1 MANERSAKF
10 GDVARAPLYT
20 DIYTDIG
27 AEVRPSFRPNPQ
39 RWLSNWPFKLAALV
53 LAIMLWFFVRTD
65 ESLTGQRTLNVPV
78 TVVGLDN
85 SELASGVPERVAVT
99 IYGPSTRV
107 DALRTEGV
115 DAFVDLQDVSGEF
128 NVPVNV
134 FPPQGLTL
142 VRVAP
147 TEIIGRVQ
155 SKTSKRV
162 PVRVALYGPTPADAL
177 VQRETRPGEVIVTG
191 LSSQVE
197 RVQAAL
203 APVTLQGVDAPVN
216 LYAADGSGQPVR
228 EVRLEPNQ
236 VRVTLSREEV
246 LHTRRVPLN
255 LTLPDV
261 SPLEISAQSLSQ
273 SDVLLAGPKEVLI
286 SLERV
291 PASVNPSSSVPRVR
305 EYTQALTLQLPEGV
319 RALETPRLE
328 LQLSQPPSE
337 TSTGGAED
345 APPETQS
352 QPEPNQVP
360 NQNP

>member
-1 MANERSAKF
+1 M
-10 GDVARAPLYT
+10 
-20 DIYTDIG
+20 
-27 AEVRPSFRPNPQ
+27 RPSFRPNPR
-39 RWLSNWPFKLAALV
+39 RWLDNWPFKVAALL
-53 LAIMLWFFVRTD
+53 LAVMLWFFVRTD
-65 ESLTGQRTLNVPV
+65 ESVTGQRTLNVPV

-85 SELASGVPERVAVT
+85 SELASGVPERVEVT

-107 DALRTEGV
+107 DALRAEGV
-115 DAFVDLQDVSGEF
+115 DAFIDLQDVSGEF

-134 FPPQGLTL
+134 FPPQGLTS

-155 SKTSKRV
+155 TRTTKRV
-162 PVRVALYGPTPADAL
+162 PVRVALYGPTPANAV
-177 VQRETRPGEVIVTG
+177 VQSDTSPSEVIVTG

-203 APVTLQGVDAPVN
+203 APVTLQEGEQESPPVSPYAVDA
-216 LYAADGSGQPVR
+216 DGQPVQ

-236 VRVTLSREEV
+236 VRVTLSRESV
-246 LHTRRVPLN
+246 LHTRRVPLS

-273 SDVLLAGPKEVLI
+273 PDVLLAGPKEVLN

-305 EYTQALTLQLPEGV
+305 EYTQVLTLQLPEGV

-337 TSTGGAED
+337 TSTGGTEGGAEA
-345 APPETQS
+345 APPEPQF
-352 QPEPNQVP
+352 QPEPDQVP
-360 NQNP
+360 DQNP